1 MPGTRQVKF
10 NPAKYMS
17 ASALTHKTV
26 HVPAG
31 HVFYSQG
38 DDANAIFYLESG
50 RAKLIVV
57 SKRGK
62 EATVSLMVAH
72 DFIGEESLAGAAGTH
87 SVSAVA
93 ITPCV
98 ALKLDRDE
106 MILMLHKEHEFSDMF
121 LKFVLTRAIRTQEDL
136 VDQLFNN
143 SEKRLA
149 RTLLLMAQFGN
160 SGVPQTLIPPVTQ
173 EALADMIGTTRSRVS
188 KFMNRFRK
196 MGYITYNGRIHV
208 HKSLLN
214 IVLHDKLPE
223 QNTKRPVI
231 LDPERTPAE
240 KRRRAKVV

>member
-1 MPGTRQVKF
+1 MPGTKQAKF
-10 NPAKYMS
+10 N
-17 ASALTHKTV
+17 TV
-26 HVPAG
+26 HVLAG

-38 DDANAIFYLESG
+38 DQANAMFYLESG
-50 RAKLIVV
+50 RAKLVVV

-72 DFIGEESLAGAAGTH
+72 DFIGEASLAGTAGFH
-87 SVSAVA
+87 SASAIA

-98 ALKLDRDE
+98 ALKLDREE
-106 MILMLHKEHEFSDMF
+106 MIQLLHREHEFSDMF
-121 LKFVLTRAIRTQEDL
+121 LKFILARAIRTQEDL

-160 SGVPQTLIPPVTQ
+160 SGEPQTLIPPVTQ

-214 IVLHDKLPE
+214 VVLHDKLPD
-223 QNTKRPVI
+223 QNTKRPVV

-240 KRRRAKVV
+240 KRRRAKIV